1 MQTCTGGCYFSFLLY
16 TLRFDGLFTVSSSRG
31 CCPCSCCCCCC
42 FFSSLSR
49 FLNFFWD
56 SFCRVRAEP
65 VLRLYACFFSSRF
78 LRLIVLLLRFLQGNP
93 GLTHPGQLLGSRN
106 GSLKKCI
113 QDDETNMLNMA
124 SLAINRYQ
132 VSIEFGDQQ
141 QSIVIKVVL

>member
-1 MQTCTGGCYFSFLLY
+1 MLNLQTCTGGCYFSFLLY

-65 VLRLYACFFSSRF
+65 VLRLYACFFPAAFCASLYFFCAFFRETQASPIRGSC
-78 LRLIVLLLRFLQGNP
+78 LARGMALLRSVFKMMKQICSIWRVWQSIGIKLV
-93 GLTHPGQLLGSRN
+93 L
-106 GSLKKCI
+106 
-113 QDDETNMLNMA
+113 
-124 SLAINRYQ
+124 SLAINSNQ
-132 VSIEFGDQQ
+132 
-141 QSIVIKVVL
+141 